1 MIIVLMGYMASGKS
15 FVGKVLAKKIGFDFI
30 DLDTYIERREGKTIN
45 NIFESSGEIYF
56 RKIETKYLKEVL
68 DLKTNIVFSL
78 GGGTPCYGN
87 NLSIIKSDSKVISFY
102 LNTTINTIVSRL
114 ENEKSK
120 RPLVARFKSKD
131 ELQEF
136 IGKHLFERSYF
147 YNQANF
153 VIKNDKNFV
162 DDIIEDIIVKL
173 F

>member
-1 MIIVLMGYMASGKS
+1 MGYMASGKS

-68 DLKTNIVFSL
+68 DSKTNTVLSL

-87 NLSIIKSDSKVISFY
+87 NIDTLLNDKNTVLVYLKASVRKLSE
-102 LNTTINTIVSRL
+102 RL
-114 ENEKSK
+114 LQEKDM
-120 RPLVARFKSKD
+120 RPLVNHILTSD
-131 ELQEF
+131 EMMDF
-136 IGKHLFERSYF
+136 VGKHLFERQF
-147 YNQANF
+147 YYNKARV
-153 VIKNDKNFV
+153 VIDV
-162 DDIIEDIIVKL
+162 DNKSKDEIIESIIATL